1 MNRTTLK
8 IAVAFW
14 LVLAFTSGFAQSMWS
29 TEEIAEIDGFSE
41 LNDELVLKFKDA
53 ISGAPISAVLVTV
66 GGKSYRGGST
76 GVVELPISLVEDVDD
91 EDIAFSASAQGY
103 VTLEDKLR
111 VRIGSVISKRF
122 LMTKGFQFNQARFV
136 LEWDRKPS
144 DLDAH
149 LVGPGFHVSYRNMRS
164 APGDAT
170 LDRDARQG
178 YGPETLTLLNIRN
191 DATYTFSVENYSRES
206 PMLNVKVTVYFD
218 NRVHRVLFYP
228 EIRQNS
234 LPVLSIEHGQIYYN
248 ER

>member
-1 MNRTTLK
+1 MNRTILK
-8 IAVAFW
+8 ITIALLVA
-14 LVLAFTSGFAQSMWS
+14 LSLPPAFAQSMWS

-53 ISGAPISAVLVTV
+53 VSGAPIGGVLVSV
-66 GGKSYRGGST
+66 EGKSYRGGSS
-76 GVVELPISLVEDVDD
+76 GVVELPMGLVENLDD
-91 EDIAFSASAQGY
+91 KDIPFSASAQGY
-103 VTLEDKLR
+103 VTLEDNLR

-136 LEWDRKPS
+136 LEWDRRPT

-164 APGDAT
+164 APGDAA

-191 DATYTFSVENYSRES
+191 DATYSFSVENYSKES

-234 LPVLSIEHGQIYYN
+234 LTVLTIEHGLILYS